1 MFSKGKKFLIAA
13 ALSVAVVVGLAGCG
27 GSGGSTQFLNIATGG
42 TSGTYYP
49 LGGIFAEIFNKNIPD
64 MNASAVST
72 GGSVANINMLEQGT
86 ADMAIAQNDIVY
98 YAANG
103 KEMFEGK
110 KTDAIR
116 GIAALYPET
125 VQIVTLGDSPINS
138 IDDLKGKRVAV
149 GAVGSGAE
157 ANARQILNA
166 YGITYDDIKVSYL
179 SFGEASS
186 ALKDGHVDA
195 AFVTAGAPTAAV
207 QDIGASRSVKL
218 IGLDDEHIAKLQKEY
233 PFYAKMVVP
242 ADTYN
247 GFDKEISTVAVKA
260 VIIVNK
266 DVSDELGYELTKA
279 IYSNLDKIKGAHTV
293 GEFITIESA
302 TEAMP
307 IELNQGAAK
316 YYKEVGAEEK

>member
-1 MFSKGKKFLIAA
+1 MFSKGKKLLMIAA
-13 ALSVAVVVGLAGCG
+13 MAVAATVGIVGCG
-27 GSGGSTQFLNIATGG
+27 GGGSTQFLNIATGG

-49 LGGIFAEIFNKNIPD
+49 LGGILAEIFNKDIPNI
-64 MNASAVST
+64 NASAVST
-72 GGSVANINMLEQGT
+72 GGSVANINMLEKGT

-103 KEMFEGK
+103 KEMFDGK
-110 KTDAIR
+110 KVDSIR
-116 GIAALYPET
+116 GLAALYPET

-138 IDDLKGKRVAV
+138 IEDLRGKRIAV

-166 YGITYDDIKVSYL
+166 YGITYDDVNVSYL

-186 ALKDGHVDA
+186 ALKDGHIDA
-195 AFVTAGAPTAAV
+195 AFVTAGTPTAAV

-218 IGLDDEHIAKLQKEY
+218 IGLDDEHIAKLQSEY

-247 GFDKEISTVAVKA
+247 GFDKTINTVAVKA
-260 VIIVNK
+260 ILVVNK
-266 DVSDELGYELTKA
+266 DVSDELGYELAKA
-279 IYSNLDKIKGAHTV
+279 IYSNLSKIQGAHAV
-293 GEFITIESA
+293 GKFITIESA

-307 IELNQGAAK
+307 IELNAGAAK
-316 YYKEVGAEEK
+316 YFKEVSGK